1 MRIMLRYGGT
11 VEASKSYFGFTICET
26 VVAGD
31 INGDC
36 KVNFTDF
43 VFMAF
48 HWLED
53 RNP

>member
-1 MRIMLRYGGT
+1 MGAYGGT
-11 VEASKSYFGFTICET
+11 VEASKSYFGTTPCET

-36 KVNFTDF
+36 SIDF
-43 VFMAF
+43 KDFALMAL

-53 RNP
+53 NTP